1 MDRTVLLVDYWWT
14 FVLPF
19 ICLCSIA
26 TSALS
31 LVILHTLRRIN
42 QLYRLLYVKTLVN
55 LFYLSIC
62 FWIFLVKCG
71 HLCPSSSSLAS
82 FPLISSWITFSIQVY
97 KFYLY
102 GFVGNVLAYS
112 DLLIEVILSI
122 ERFRLIN
129 NSPTSHKML
138 THAERTTDGKRARW
152 HISFS
157 FKITLVFAVSVLVY
171 LPSLFFA
178 KLTSVQP
185 MSAFPY
191 RLQMVNVKLYESTKM
206 FTAVFLRSIPTLI
219 LVVFINMINYLYINR
234 KVEGVSTFQTTNPR
248 TLSARLVRNVIEA
261 NSKFKRML
269 FYQSLLFM
277 FGNSFML
284 VAFAIIITQPDCSQ
298 HVSCALIPLVGNT
311 LLFISLGLNYFL
323 WARYDRRF
331 ARALE
336 ELIAAH
342 ESTLD

>member
-171 LPSLFFA
+171 VPSLFFA

-234 KVEGVSTFQTTNPR
+234 KVEGVQAHALLPVVAVHVRQLVHARRLRYSHHA
-248 TLSARLVRNVIEA
+248 ARLQPACQLCLYSTGRQHTPIHLA
-261 NSKFKRML
+261 RP
-269 FYQSLLFM
+269 QLL
-277 FGNSFML
+277 
-284 VAFAIIITQPDCSQ
+284 
-298 HVSCALIPLVGNT
+298 LVGS
-311 LLFISLGLNYFL
+311 I
-323 WARYDRRF
+323 
-331 ARALE
+331 
-336 ELIAAH
+336 
-342 ESTLD
+342 